1 MNYYQNNI
9 VNDIDFYCYEKFNDF
24 DLLYIPNQ
32 KIYFN
37 RTKNDGIN
45 VYKETK
51 TINLVDM
58 MEYNQNNILNDTD
71 IPKIYSNNLC
81 KCGLFHKV
89 KLIYSEKCG
98 YDN

>member
-1 MNYYQNNI
+1 MILIYYIYQI
-9 VNDIDFYCYEKFNDF
+9 KKK
-24 DLLYIPNQ
+24 Q
-32 KIYFN
+32 IYFN

-51 TINLVDM
+51 TRNLVDM
-58 MEYNQNNILNDTD
+58 IEYNQNNILNDID
-71 IPKIYSNNLC
+71 IPKIYLNNVC